1 MELKLNTSKRIIDL
15 ITPDTINKTIV
26 VAAGHKF
33 EISDTLNDKIL
44 GVVLFGNYRYPII
57 WNANGFPLKIK
68 DAPEYY
74 HLRLIEKEMK
84 INYTNPKL
92 KTPLAK
98 YGKLLN
104 GFNNNQLDEP
114 QTKELIKLSSL
125 LINELIKD
133 TQRTKKLSMMDGDLA
148 RLQKNN

>member
-1 MELKLNTSKRIIDL
+1 MKKIIDL
-15 ITPDTINKTIV
+15 INPNTINKTIV

-57 WNANGFPLKIK
+57 WDANGFPLKIK

-74 HLRLIEKEMK
+74 HLRLIQKEMK

-104 GFNNNQLDEP
+104 GFNNNQLDEL

-133 TQRTKKLSMMDGDLA
+133 TQRTKKLSMMDGDSA
-148 RLQKNN
+148 RLQKNNSV

>member
-1 MELKLNTSKRIIDL
+1 
-15 ITPDTINKTIV
+15 
-26 VAAGHKF
+26 
-33 EISDTLNDKIL
+33 
-44 GVVLFGNYRYPII
+44 
-57 WNANGFPLKIK
+57 
-68 DAPEYY
+68 
-74 HLRLIEKEMK
+74 MK

-104 GFNNNQLDEP
+104 GFNNNQLDET
-114 QTKELIKLSSL
+114 QIKELIKLSSM

-148 RLQKNN
+148 RLQKNNSI